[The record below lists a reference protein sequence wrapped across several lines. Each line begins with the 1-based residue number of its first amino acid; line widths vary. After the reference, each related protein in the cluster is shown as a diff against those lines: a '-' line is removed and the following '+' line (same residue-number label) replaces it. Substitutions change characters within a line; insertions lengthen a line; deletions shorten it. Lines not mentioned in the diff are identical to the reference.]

1 MGRQHHYDEVV
12 MDTTVDTTK
21 TSASQVPQWARY
33 ASVYI
38 PAITNAAVTM
48 EILENDRV
56 EDGDTANIL
65 LASTDTSWAAYAD
78 EAESSQIAASG
89 VEATWID
96 ISHMIRAMPPNC
108 WIRFVQGAAETGGS
122 ALTYK
127 IHYRG
132 A

>member
-1 MGRQHHYDEVV
+1 MRQYSYDEVV

-33 ASVYI
+33 ASVFI
-38 PAITNAAVTM
+38 PDIINAAVTM
-48 EILENDRV
+48 EIMEENKA
-56 EDGDTANIL
+56 TA
-65 LASTDTSWAAYAD
+65 AK
-78 EAESSQIAASG
+78 ASG
-89 VEATWID
+89 VEATWVD

-108 WIRFVQGAAETGGS
+108 FIRFVQGAAETGGS

-127 IHYRG
+127 IYYRG